1 MSRIHI
7 GLEVADVAR
16 STRFYTELFGAE
28 PTLKESDYA
37 KWMLEDPKVNF
48 SISSFCGAKPGDVH
62 FGVQVDD
69 QTELDTISQR
79 LSSAGEDVLPETGA
93 VCCYHRSDK
102 TWVLDPESFRWETF
116 VTHASSTVYGENN
129 PVLDKMHEEK
139 QEKTCG

>member
-7 GLEVADVAR
+7 GLEVADVDR

-69 QTELDTISQR
+69 QGELDSISQR
-79 LSSAGEDVLPETGA
+79 LSSAGEDVLPEQGA
-93 VCCYHRSDK
+93 VCCYHQSDK
-102 TWVLDPESFRWETF
+102 SWVLDPESFRWETF
-116 VTHASSTVYGENN
+116 VTHGTSTVYGENN
-129 PVLDKMHEEK
+129 PELDKMQTEK
-139 QEKTCG
+139 QEKSCC